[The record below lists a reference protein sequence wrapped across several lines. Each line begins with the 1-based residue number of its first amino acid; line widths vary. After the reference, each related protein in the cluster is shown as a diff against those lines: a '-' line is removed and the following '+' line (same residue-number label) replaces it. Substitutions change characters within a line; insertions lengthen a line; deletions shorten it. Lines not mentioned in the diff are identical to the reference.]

1 MTRSLTQRSPV
12 PASVL
17 AVALSLALAACGGS
31 GAATAA
37 PATSAPS
44 APAAESPSAAPAGGG
59 GDDAVQIADFA
70 FAPASITVAAGSSVT
85 WTNGDSAGHTVTADD
100 GGFDSGTIANGTSF
114 TQAFPDAGTFAY
126 HCAIHP
132 AMTAT
137 VVVE

>member
-1 MTRSLTQRSPV
+1 MTRSLTRRPLV
-12 PASVL
+12 PALVL
-17 AVALSLALAACGGS
+17 ALALAVAACGGS

-59 GDDAVQIADFA
+59 EDAVQIADFA
-70 FAPASITVAAGSSVT
+70 FAPASITIAAGASVT

-100 GGFDSGTIANGTSF
+100 GGFDSGTIANGASF
-114 TQAFPDAGTFAY
+114 TQDFPDAGTFAY